1 MGNSQKK
8 LLVSEYLNSEE
19 NYLIRNE
26 TNQAKNQI
34 LDNINFVNK
43 IDFDV
48 LFKLNYNLTLNFN
61 HELIIEIIQKLLK
74 NEQLLQIQIDNIIE
88 EKIKIVERLEKELK
102 NIYDKLIDKNI
113 IIRIESQIEDSKIFF
128 KLINIVYLKLNEI
141 NHKLNTHEKSIN
153 DLFIQLEKL
162 HKIDTSLLE
171 KKIQEIMNELE
182 KLKEDFKKTENKII
196 NKIESITKKFI
207 EGDEFLQK
215 QIDESKNYIK
225 DIQKKKLKP

>member
-88 EKIKIVERLEKELK
+88 EKIKIVERLEKELQ

-113 IIRIESQIEDSKIFF
+113 IIRIESQIENSKIF
-128 KLINIVYLKLNEI
+128 
-141 NHKLNTHEKSIN
+141 
-153 DLFIQLEKL
+153 LF
-162 HKIDTSLLE
+162 
-171 KKIQEIMNELE
+171 N
-182 KLKEDFKKTENKII
+182 
-196 NKIESITKKFI
+196 
-207 EGDEFLQK
+207 
-215 QIDESKNYIK
+215 
-225 DIQKKKLKP
+225 

>member
-88 EKIKIVERLEKELK
+88 EKIKIVERLEKELQ

-113 IIRIESQIEDSKIFF
+113 IIRIESQIEESKIFLF
-128 KLINIVYLKLNEI
+128 NIN
-141 NHKLNTHEKSIN
+141 SI
-153 DLFIQLEKL
+153 F
-162 HKIDTSLLE
+162 T
-171 KKIQEIMNELE
+171 
-182 KLKEDFKKTENKII
+182 
-196 NKIESITKKFI
+196 
-207 EGDEFLQK
+207 
-215 QIDESKNYIK
+215 IK
-225 DIQKKKLKP
+225 

>member
-1 MGNSQKK
+1 MGNSQNK

-88 EKIKIVERLEKELK
+88 EKIKIVERLEKELQ

-113 IIRIESQIEDSKIFF
+113 IIRIQSQIEESKIFF
-128 KLINIVYLKLNEI
+128 N
-141 NHKLNTHEKSIN
+141 
-153 DLFIQLEKL
+153 
-162 HKIDTSLLE
+162 
-171 KKIQEIMNELE
+171 
-182 KLKEDFKKTENKII
+182 
-196 NKIESITKKFI
+196 
-207 EGDEFLQK
+207 
-215 QIDESKNYIK
+215 
-225 DIQKKKLKP
+225 

>member
-19 NYLIRNE
+19 NCLIRKE

-88 EKIKIVERLEKELK
+88 EKIKIVERLEKELQ

-113 IIRIESQIEDSKIFF
+113 IIRIESQIEESKIFLF
-128 KLINIVYLKLNEI
+128 NIN
-141 NHKLNTHEKSIN
+141 SI
-153 DLFIQLEKL
+153 F
-162 HKIDTSLLE
+162 T
-171 KKIQEIMNELE
+171 
-182 KLKEDFKKTENKII
+182 
-196 NKIESITKKFI
+196 
-207 EGDEFLQK
+207 
-215 QIDESKNYIK
+215 IK
-225 DIQKKKLKP
+225 

>member
-88 EKIKIVERLEKELK
+88 EKIKIVERLEKELQ

-113 IIRIESQIEDSKIFF
+113 IIRIESQIEDSKIF
-128 KLINIVYLKLNEI
+128 LLNIN
-141 NHKLNTHEKSIN
+141 SI
-153 DLFIQLEKL
+153 F
-162 HKIDTSLLE
+162 T
-171 KKIQEIMNELE
+171 
-182 KLKEDFKKTENKII
+182 
-196 NKIESITKKFI
+196 
-207 EGDEFLQK
+207 
-215 QIDESKNYIK
+215 IK
-225 DIQKKKLKP
+225 

>member
-113 IIRIESQIEDSKIFF
+113 IIRIESQIEESKIFF
-128 KLINIVYLKLNEI
+128 N
-141 NHKLNTHEKSIN
+141 
-153 DLFIQLEKL
+153 
-162 HKIDTSLLE
+162 
-171 KKIQEIMNELE
+171 
-182 KLKEDFKKTENKII
+182 
-196 NKIESITKKFI
+196 
-207 EGDEFLQK
+207 
-215 QIDESKNYIK
+215 
-225 DIQKKKLKP
+225 

>member
-1 MGNSQKK
+1 MVNSQKK

-88 EKIKIVERLEKELK
+88 EKIKIVERLEKELQ

-113 IIRIESQIEDSKIFF
+113 IIRIESQIEDSKIF
-128 KLINIVYLKLNEI
+128 LLNIN
-141 NHKLNTHEKSIN
+141 SI
-153 DLFIQLEKL
+153 F
-162 HKIDTSLLE
+162 T
-171 KKIQEIMNELE
+171 
-182 KLKEDFKKTENKII
+182 
-196 NKIESITKKFI
+196 
-207 EGDEFLQK
+207 
-215 QIDESKNYIK
+215 IK
-225 DIQKKKLKP
+225 

>member
-1 MGNSQKK
+1 MGNSQNK

-19 NYLIRNE
+19 NCLIRNE
-26 TNQAKNQI
+26 TNQAKNQL

-74 NEQLLQIQIDNIIE
+74 NEQLSQTQIDNIIE
-88 EKIKIVERLEKELK
+88 EKIKIVERLEKELQ

-171 KKIQEIMNELE
+171 KKIQEITKELY
-182 KLKEDFKKTENKII
+182 
-196 NKIESITKKFI
+196 
-207 EGDEFLQK
+207 
-215 QIDESKNYIK
+215 KN
-225 DIQKKKLKP
+225 